1 MKKNVIR
8 AVILSG
14 ALLGANP
21 ITTFAAEPGSYVYA
35 GANVNVRSA
44 PDGEVI
50 GNLPYNAQGV
60 LLEEDEYG
68 WYKIQ
73 SGDVIGYVASQYC
86 GDEPFAKGYTKA
98 TVNSN
103 GLKVRQTKDENSNV
117 LDIVDQNASIE
128 VTEAYD
134 QSAWVSVVTDDNKY
148 GYVSAD
154 YVTLNTYYPTATKIS
169 DVVSDEQATVTE
181 NTTEE
186 VSNTDDVVEMT
197 PTYVEPEETYDYET
211 QAEPTEN
218 SSYESEV
225 ETEDVDEVY
234 QEETLYEEEE
244 PQEEES
250 YEEEINEEPSYN
262 EETNEEPSYEEE
274 VTEEPSYEEEVT
286 EEPSYEEEVTEEP
299 SYEENTDT
307 VEEPSYEEPTV
318 SDSST
323 GASIA
328 ATASNYVGCSYV
340 WGATGPDSFD
350 CSGLVSYVFSSY
362 GISVPRTAADQYYGG
377 TQIDVSTAVSTPG
390 ALIFYHGLGHV
401 AISLGDG
408 SVVHASNSNTGVII
422 SDAYYSTPDGAA
434 IYF

>member
-8 AVILSG
+8 AVILSS
-14 ALLGANP
+14 ALLGASP
-21 ITTFAAEPGSYVYA
+21 ITAFAAEPGDYIYA

-86 GDEPFAKGYTKA
+86 GDEPFARGYTKA

-103 GLKVRQTKDENSNV
+103 GLKVRQTKNENSNV
-117 LDIVDQNASIE
+117 LDIIDQNASVE

-134 QSAWVSVVTDDNKY
+134 QSAWVSVVTDDNQY
-148 GYVSAD
+148 GYVNAD

-169 DVVSDEQATVTE
+169 DVTNYEPVTETE
-181 NTTEE
+181 NTTED
-186 VSNTDDVVEMT
+186 SNVVDMV

-211 QAEPTEN
+211 QTE
-218 SSYESEV
+218 STEDYSYEPEV
-225 ETEDVDEVY
+225 ETEEVEKVY
-234 QEETLYEEEE
+234 
-244 PQEEES
+244 QEEES
-250 YEEEINEEPSYN
+250 YEEPQEDYYEEESTYKEDTEEIPEEEPIYEEVNEEP
-262 EETNEEPSYEEE
+262 TYEEE
-274 VTEEPSYEEEVT
+274 EPVYEEET
-286 EEPSYEEEVTEEP
+286 PQEDY
-299 SYEENTDT
+299 
-307 VEEPSYEEPTV
+307 EEPSYEEPTV

-328 ATASNYVGCSYV
+328 ATACNYVGCSYV

-377 TQIDVSTAVSTPG
+377 TQIDVATAVSTPG

-434 IYF
+434 VYF

>member
-14 ALLGANP
+14 ALLGVNP

-169 DVVSDEQATVTE
+169 DVVSNEQATTTE

-186 VSNTDDVVEMT
+186 TSNTDVVEMT

-211 QAEPTEN
+211 QTEPTEDY
-218 SSYESEV
+218 SYEPEV
-225 ETEDVDEVY
+225 ETEEVEEVY
-234 QEETLYEEEE
+234 QEDTSYEE
-244 PQEEES
+244 PQEEY
-250 YEEEINEEPSYN
+250 YEEESQEDTSYD
-262 EETNEEPSYEEE
+262 EEEPSYEEE
-274 VTEEPSYEEEVT
+274 APEEEEPVYEEETTEEPSYDEE
-286 EEPSYEEEVTEEP
+286 
-299 SYEENTDT
+299 DT
-307 VEEPSYEEPTV
+307 AEEPSYEEPTV

-408 SVVHASNSNTGVII
+408 SVVHASNSDTGVII

-434 IYF
+434 VYF

>member
-14 ALLGANP
+14 ALLGVNP
-21 ITTFAAEPGSYVYA
+21 ITAFAAEPGSYVYA

-169 DVVSDEQATVTE
+169 DVVSNEQATVTE

-211 QAEPTEN
+211 QAEPTEDD
-218 SSYESEV
+218 SYEPEV
-225 ETEDVDEVY
+225 ETENVEEVY
-234 QEETLYEEEE
+234 QEETSDEDEESYEEEVPEEEE
-244 PQEEES
+244 PS
-250 YEEEINEEPSYN
+250 YEEEINEEPAY
-262 EETNEEPSYEEE
+262 EEEQEEVNEEPSD
-274 VTEEPSYEEEVT
+274 
-286 EEPSYEEEVTEEP
+286 
-299 SYEENTDT
+299 EENTDT
-307 VEEPSYEEPTV
+307 AEEPSYEEPTV

-434 IYF
+434 VYF

>member
-14 ALLGANP
+14 ALLGVNP
-21 ITTFAAEPGSYVYA
+21 ITAFAAEPGSYIYA

-169 DVVSDEQATVTE
+169 DVVSNEQATATE

-186 VSNTDDVVEMT
+186 VSNIDDVIEMT

-211 QAEPTEN
+211 QTEPAED
-218 SSYESEV
+218 SSYEPEV

-234 QEETLYEEEE
+234 QEETSYED
-244 PQEEES
+244 EES
-250 YEEEINEEPSYN
+250 YEEEIPEEEEPSYEEEVNEEPSYD
-262 EETNEEPSYEEE
+262 EETNEEPSYEE
-274 VTEEPSYEEEVT
+274 VTEEPSDEED
-286 EEPSYEEEVTEEP
+286 
-299 SYEENTDT
+299 TDT
-307 VEEPSYEEPTV
+307 AEEPSYEEPTV

>member
-14 ALLGANP
+14 ALLGVNP
-21 ITTFAAEPGSYVYA
+21 ITAFAAEPGDYVYA
-35 GANVNVRSA
+35 GANVNIRST
-44 PDGEVI
+44 PDGDVV
-50 GNLPYNAQGV
+50 GNFPYNAQGV

-117 LDIVDQNASIE
+117 LDIVDQNASVE

-169 DVVSDEQATVTE
+169 DVANNEPVTATE
-181 NTTEE
+181 NTTTTEE

-211 QAEPTEN
+211 QTE
-218 SSYESEV
+218 STEDYSYEPEV
-225 ETEDVDEVY
+225 ETENTEEVY
-234 QEETLYEEEE
+234 QEETSYED
-244 PQEEES
+244 EES
-250 YEEEINEEPSYN
+250 YEEEVPEEEEPSY
-262 EETNEEPSYEEE
+262 EEEVNEEPSYEEE
-274 VTEEPSYEEEVT
+274 TNEEPTYEEEEQEEVNEEPSNDEEE
-286 EEPSYEEEVTEEP
+286 
-299 SYEENTDT
+299 DT
-307 VEEPSYEEPTV
+307 AEEPSYEEPTV

-434 IYF
+434 VYF

>member
-14 ALLGANP
+14 ALLGVNP
-21 ITTFAAEPGSYVYA
+21 ITAFAAEPGDYIYA

-117 LDIVDQNASIE
+117 LDIIDQNASVE

-148 GYVSAD
+148 GYVNAD
-154 YVTLNTYYPTATKIS
+154 YVTLNTYYPTATKIN
-169 DVVSDEQATVTE
+169 DVANYEPATTTE
-181 NTTEE
+181 NTTE
-186 VSNTDDVVEMT
+186 NNDVVEMV

-211 QAEPTEN
+211 QTEPTEDY
-218 SSYESEV
+218 SYEPEV
-225 ETEDVDEVY
+225 ETENIEEVY
-234 QEETLYEEEE
+234 QE
-244 PQEEES
+244 
-250 YEEEINEEPSYN
+250 PSYD
-262 EETNEEPSYEEE
+262 EE
-274 VTEEPSYEEEVT
+274 
-286 EEPSYEEEVTEEP
+286 
-299 SYEENTDT
+299 DT
-307 VEEPSYEEPTV
+307 AEEPSYEEPTV

-434 IYF
+434 VYF

>member
-21 ITTFAAEPGSYVYA
+21 ITAFAAEPGSYIYA

-50 GNLPYNAQGV
+50 GNLSYNAQGV

-128 VTEAYD
+128 VTEDYD

-154 YVTLNTYYPTATKIS
+154 YVTLNTYYPTATKIN
-169 DVVSDEQATVTE
+169 DVVSNEQATATE

-186 VSNTDDVVEMT
+186 VSNTNDVVEMT

-211 QAEPTEN
+211 QAEPTEDD
-218 SSYESEV
+218 SYEPEV
-225 ETEDVDEVY
+225 KTENVEEVY
-234 QEETLYEEEE
+234 QEETSYED
-244 PQEEES
+244 EES
-250 YEEEINEEPSYN
+250 YEEEVPEEEESSY
-262 EETNEEPSYEEE
+262 EEPSYEEE
-274 VTEEPSYEEEVT
+274 TNEEPTYEEEQEEVT
-286 EEPSYEEEVTEEP
+286 EEPSDEEDK
-299 SYEENTDT
+299 DT
-307 VEEPSYEEPTV
+307 AEEPSYEEPTV

-434 IYF
+434 VYF

>member
-14 ALLGANP
+14 ALLGVNP
-21 ITTFAAEPGSYVYA
+21 MTAFAAEPGSYVYA

-128 VTEAYD
+128 VTEDYD

-169 DVVSDEQATVTE
+169 DVVSNEQATA
-181 NTTEE
+181 TEE

-211 QAEPTEN
+211 QAEPTED
-218 SSYESEV
+218 SSYEPEV
-225 ETEDVDEVY
+225 ETENVEEVY
-234 QEETLYEEEE
+234 QEETSYED
-244 PQEEES
+244 EES
-250 YEEEINEEPSYN
+250 YEEEVPEEEEPSY
-262 EETNEEPSYEEE
+262 EEEVNEEPSYEEE
-274 VTEEPSYEEEVT
+274 TNEEPIYEEEEEVT
-286 EEPSYEEEVTEEP
+286 EEPSDEED
-299 SYEENTDT
+299 TDT
-307 VEEPSYEEPTV
+307 AEEPSYEEPTV

-434 IYF
+434 VYF

>member
-21 ITTFAAEPGSYVYA
+21 ITAFAAEPGSYIYA

-169 DVVSDEQATVTE
+169 DVVSNEQATT
-181 NTTEE
+181 TTEE

-211 QAEPTEN
+211 QAEPTEDD
-218 SSYESEV
+218 SYEPEV
-225 ETEDVDEVY
+225 ETENVEEVY
-234 QEETLYEEEE
+234 QEETSYED
-244 PQEEES
+244 EES
-250 YEEEINEEPSYN
+250 YEEEVPEEEESSYEEVNEEPSYE

-274 VTEEPSYEEEVT
+274 VNEEPSDEEED
-286 EEPSYEEEVTEEP
+286 
-299 SYEENTDT
+299 TDT
-307 VEEPSYEEPTV
+307 AEEPSYEEPTV

-434 IYF
+434 VYF

>member
-21 ITTFAAEPGSYVYA
+21 ITAFAAEPGSYIYA
-35 GANVNVRSA
+35 GANVNVRFT

-117 LDIVDQNASIE
+117 LDIIDQNASVE

-148 GYVSAD
+148 GYVNAD
-154 YVTLNTYYPTATKIS
+154 YVTLNTYYPTATKIN
-169 DVVSDEQATVTE
+169 DIVSNEQATTTE

-211 QAEPTEN
+211 QTEPTEDY
-218 SSYESEV
+218 SYEPEV
-225 ETEDVDEVY
+225 ETENTEEVY
-234 QEETLYEEEE
+234 QEETLYEE
-244 PQEEES
+244 PQEEEEYYEEDS
-250 YEEEINEEPSYN
+250 TYEEEVSEEEPVYE
-262 EETNEEPSYEEE
+262 EETPEEEEPSYEEE
-274 VTEEPSYEEEVT
+274 VNEEPSYDEE
-286 EEPSYEEEVTEEP
+286 
-299 SYEENTDT
+299 DT
-307 VEEPSYEEPTV
+307 AEEPSYEEPTV

-434 IYF
+434 VYF

>member
-14 ALLGANP
+14 ALLGVNP
-21 ITTFAAEPGSYVYA
+21 ITAFAAEPGSYIYA

-169 DVVSDEQATVTE
+169 DAVSNEQATTTE
-181 NTTEE
+181 NTAEE

-211 QAEPTEN
+211 QTEPTED
-218 SSYESEV
+218 SSYELEV
-225 ETEDVDEVY
+225 ETENVDEVY
-234 QEETLYEEEE
+234 QEETSYED
-244 PQEEES
+244 EES
-250 YEEEINEEPSYN
+250 YEEEVPEEEESSY
-262 EETNEEPSYEEE
+262 EEEVNEEPSYEEE
-274 VTEEPSYEEEVT
+274 TSEEPIYEEEQEEVNEEPSD
-286 EEPSYEEEVTEEP
+286 
-299 SYEENTDT
+299 EENTDT
-307 VEEPSYEEPTV
+307 AEEPSYEEPTV

>member
-21 ITTFAAEPGSYVYA
+21 ITAFAAEPGSYIYA

-50 GNLPYNAQGV
+50 GNFPYNAQGV

-117 LDIVDQNASIE
+117 LDIIDQNASIE

-169 DVVSDEQATVTE
+169 GVVNNEQATTTE

-186 VSNTDDVVEMT
+186 VSNTNDVVEMT

-211 QAEPTEN
+211 QAESTEDY
-218 SSYESEV
+218 SYEPEV
-225 ETEDVDEVY
+225 ETENVEEVY
-234 QEETLYEEEE
+234 QEETSYED
-244 PQEEES
+244 EES
-250 YEEEINEEPSYN
+250 YEEEVPEE
-262 EETNEEPSYEEE
+262 EESSYEEE
-274 VTEEPSYEEEVT
+274 VNEEPVYEEEQEEEVNEESSYEED
-286 EEPSYEEEVTEEP
+286 
-299 SYEENTDT
+299 TDT
-307 VEEPSYEEPTV
+307 AEEPSYEEPTV

-408 SVVHASNSNTGVII
+408 SVVHASNSDTGVII

-434 IYF
+434 VYF

>member
-21 ITTFAAEPGSYVYA
+21 ITAFAAEPGDYIYA
-35 GANVNVRSA
+35 GANVNVRST

-117 LDIVDQNASIE
+117 LDIVDQNASVE

-169 DVVSDEQATVTE
+169 AVTNYEPVTATE
-181 NTTEE
+181 NTTE
-186 VSNTDDVVEMT
+186 NNDVVEMV
-197 PTYVEPEETYDYET
+197 PTYVEPKETYDYET
-211 QAEPTEN
+211 QTESTEDYSYEPEVDTEN
-218 SSYESEV
+218 
-225 ETEDVDEVY
+225 TEEVY
-234 QEETLYEEEE
+234 QEETSYEE
-244 PQEEES
+244 PQEEEEYYEEDS
-250 YEEEINEEPSYN
+250 TYEEEVPEEEPVYE
-262 EETNEEPSYEEE
+262 EETPEEEEPSYEEE
-274 VTEEPSYEEEVT
+274 VNEEPSYDEE
-286 EEPSYEEEVTEEP
+286 
-299 SYEENTDT
+299 DT
-307 VEEPSYEEPTV
+307 AEEPSYEEPTV

-323 GASIA
+323 GALIA

-434 IYF
+434 VYF

>member
-21 ITTFAAEPGSYVYA
+21 ITAFAAEPGSYIYA

-44 PDGEVI
+44 PDGDVI
-50 GNLPYNAQGV
+50 GNFPYNAQGV

-103 GLKVRQTKDENSNV
+103 GLKVRQTKDKNSNI
-117 LDIVDQNASIE
+117 LAIIDQNVSIE

-169 DVVSDEQATVTE
+169 DVVSNEQTTTTE

-186 VSNTDDVVEMT
+186 VNNTDDVVEMT

-211 QAEPTEN
+211 QAEPTEDY
-218 SSYESEV
+218 SYEPEV

-234 QEETLYEEEE
+234 QEETSYE
-244 PQEEES
+244 EEES
-250 YEEEINEEPSYN
+250 YEEESYYEEKINQEPSYD
-262 EETNEEPSYEEE
+262 EETNEEPFYEEE
-274 VTEEPSYEEEVT
+274 EEPSDNEEDTAEEPSYEE
-286 EEPSYEEEVTEEP
+286 S
-299 SYEENTDT
+299 
-307 VEEPSYEEPTV
+307 TV

-408 SVVHASNSNTGVII
+408 SVVHASNSDTGVII

-434 IYF
+434 VYF

>member
-14 ALLGANP
+14 ALLGVNP
-21 ITTFAAEPGSYVYA
+21 MTAFAAEPGSYVYA

-169 DVVSDEQATVTE
+169 DVVSNEQATATE

-186 VSNTDDVVEMT
+186 VSNTDVVEMT

-211 QAEPTEN
+211 QAEPTED
-218 SSYESEV
+218 SSYEPEV
-225 ETEDVDEVY
+225 ETENVDEVY
-234 QEETLYEEEE
+234 QEETSYEEEE

-250 YEEEINEEPSYN
+250 YEEEAPEEEEPSYEEVNEEPSYD
-262 EETNEEPSYEEE
+262 EDTNEEPSYEEE
-274 VTEEPSYEEEVT
+274 EEVT
-286 EEPSYEEEVTEEP
+286 EEPSD
-299 SYEENTDT
+299 EENTDT
-307 VEEPSYEEPTV
+307 AEEPSYEEPTV

-434 IYF
+434 VYF

>member
-21 ITTFAAEPGSYVYA
+21 ITAFAAEPGSYIYA

-169 DVVSDEQATVTE
+169 DVVSNEQATATE

-211 QAEPTEN
+211 QAEPAEDS
-218 SSYESEV
+218 SSYEPEV
-225 ETEDVDEVY
+225 ETENVEEVY
-234 QEETLYEEEE
+234 QEETSYEDEESYEEEVPE
-244 PQEEES
+244 EEES
-250 YEEEINEEPSYN
+250 YEEEVNEEPSYE

-274 VTEEPSYEEEVT
+274 EEVT
-286 EEPSYEEEVTEEP
+286 EEPSDEED
-299 SYEENTDT
+299 TDT
-307 VEEPSYEEPTV
+307 AEEPSYEEPTV

-408 SVVHASNSNTGVII
+408 SVVHASNSDTGVII

-434 IYF
+434 VYF

>member
-14 ALLGANP
+14 ALLGVNP
-21 ITTFAAEPGSYVYA
+21 ITAFAAEPGSYIYA
-35 GANVNVRSA
+35 GANVNVRSV

-50 GNLPYNAQGV
+50 GNFPYNAQGV

-103 GLKVRQTKDENSNV
+103 GLKVRQTKDKNSNV
-117 LDIVDQNASIE
+117 LAIIDQNASIE

-169 DVVSDEQATVTE
+169 DVVNNEQATTTE

-186 VSNTDDVVEMT
+186 VSNTYDVVEMT
-197 PTYVEPEETYDYET
+197 PTYVEPEETYDCET
-211 QAEPTEN
+211 QTEPTEDY
-218 SSYESEV
+218 SYEPEV

-234 QEETLYEEEE
+234 QEET
-244 PQEEES
+244 S
-250 YEEEINEEPSYN
+250 YEEEVPEEEELSYEEEVNEEIPYGEETNEELSYEEEEEPSYN
-262 EETNEEPSYEEE
+262 DEDTAEEPSYEE
-274 VTEEPSYEEEVT
+274 S
-286 EEPSYEEEVTEEP
+286 
-299 SYEENTDT
+299 
-307 VEEPSYEEPTV
+307 TV

-362 GISVPRTAADQYYGG
+362 GISVPRTAADQYYSG

-408 SVVHASNSNTGVII
+408 SVVHASNSDTGVII

-434 IYF
+434 VYF

>member
-14 ALLGANP
+14 ALLGVNP
-21 ITTFAAEPGSYVYA
+21 ITAFAAEPGSYVYA

-86 GDEPFAKGYTKA
+86 GEEPFAKGYTKA
-98 TVNSN
+98 TINSN

-169 DVVSDEQATVTE
+169 DVVSNEQATT
-181 NTTEE
+181 TTEE
-186 VSNTDDVVEMT
+186 VSNTDDIVEMT

-211 QAEPTEN
+211 QTESMED
-218 SSYESEV
+218 SSYEPEV
-225 ETEDVDEVY
+225 ETENVEEVY
-234 QEETLYEEEE
+234 QEETSYED
-244 PQEEES
+244 EES
-250 YEEEINEEPSYN
+250 YEEEVPEEEEPSY
-262 EETNEEPSYEEE
+262 EEEVNEEPSYEEE
-274 VTEEPSYEEEVT
+274 MNEEPIYEEEQEEVNEEPSDEED
-286 EEPSYEEEVTEEP
+286 
-299 SYEENTDT
+299 TDT
-307 VEEPSYEEPTV
+307 AEEPSYEEPTV

-362 GISVPRTAADQYYGG
+362 GISVPRTAADQYYSG

-434 IYF
+434 VYF

>member
-14 ALLGANP
+14 ALLGVNP
-21 ITTFAAEPGSYVYA
+21 ITTFAAEPGSYIYA
-35 GANVNVRSA
+35 GANINVRSA

-169 DVVSDEQATVTE
+169 DVVSNEQATTTE

-186 VSNTDDVVEMT
+186 TSNTDVVEMT

-211 QAEPTEN
+211 QTEPTEDY
-218 SSYESEV
+218 SYEPEV
-225 ETEDVDEVY
+225 ETEEVEEVY
-234 QEETLYEEEE
+234 QEDTSYEE
-244 PQEEES
+244 PQEEY
-250 YEEEINEEPSYN
+250 YEEESQEDTSYD
-262 EETNEEPSYEEE
+262 EEEPSYEEE
-274 VTEEPSYEEEVT
+274 APEEEEPVYEEETTEEPSYDEE
-286 EEPSYEEEVTEEP
+286 
-299 SYEENTDT
+299 DT
-307 VEEPSYEEPTV
+307 AEEPSYEEPTV

-422 SDAYYSTPDGAA
+422 SDAYYSTPDGAVV
-434 IYF
+434 YF

>member
-21 ITTFAAEPGSYVYA
+21 ITAFAAEPGSYIYA

-44 PDGEVI
+44 PDGNVI
-50 GNLPYNAQGV
+50 GNFPYNAQGV

-103 GLKVRQTKDENSNV
+103 GLKVRQTKDKNSNV
-117 LDIVDQNASIE
+117 LAIIDQNVSIE

-169 DVVSDEQATVTE
+169 DVVSNEQTTTTE

-186 VSNTDDVVEMT
+186 VNNTDDAVEMT

-211 QAEPTEN
+211 QAEPTEDY
-218 SSYESEV
+218 SYEPEV

-234 QEETLYEEEE
+234 QEETSYEEKVPEEEELSYEEEVNEEPLYDEETNEESSYEEEE
-244 PQEEES
+244 DPS
-250 YEEEINEEPSYN
+250 DNEED
-262 EETNEEPSYEEE
+262 TAEEPSYEE
-274 VTEEPSYEEEVT
+274 S
-286 EEPSYEEEVTEEP
+286 
-299 SYEENTDT
+299 
-307 VEEPSYEEPTV
+307 TV

-408 SVVHASNSNTGVII
+408 SVVHASNSDTGVII

-434 IYF
+434 VYF

>member
-21 ITTFAAEPGSYVYA
+21 ITAFAAEPGSYIYA

-169 DVVSDEQATVTE
+169 DVVSNEQATTTE
-181 NTTEE
+181 NTAAEE

-211 QAEPTEN
+211 QAEPTEDY
-218 SSYESEV
+218 SYEPEV

-234 QEETLYEEEE
+234 QEETSYEEEE
-244 PQEEES
+244 LQEEES
-250 YEEEINEEPSYN
+250 YEEEVNEEPSN
-262 EETNEEPSYEEE
+262 EED
-274 VTEEPSYEEEVT
+274 
-286 EEPSYEEEVTEEP
+286 
-299 SYEENTDT
+299 TDT
-307 VEEPSYEEPTV
+307 AEEPSYEEPTV

-434 IYF
+434 VYF

>member
-21 ITTFAAEPGSYVYA
+21 ITAFAAEPGSYVYA

-128 VTEAYD
+128 VTEDYD

-169 DVVSDEQATVTE
+169 DVVSNEQATATE

-211 QAEPTEN
+211 QAEPTEDY
-218 SSYESEV
+218 SYEPEV

-234 QEETLYEEEE
+234 QEETSYE
-244 PQEEES
+244 EEES
-250 YEEEINEEPSYN
+250 YEEKVPEEEEPSY
-262 EETNEEPSYEEE
+262 EEPSYEEE
-274 VTEEPSYEEEVT
+274 TNEEPIYEEEQEEVNEEPSDEED
-286 EEPSYEEEVTEEP
+286 
-299 SYEENTDT
+299 TDT
-307 VEEPSYEEPTV
+307 AEEPSYEEPTV

-434 IYF
+434 VYF

>member
-14 ALLGANP
+14 ALLGVNP
-21 ITTFAAEPGSYVYA
+21 ITAFAAEPGEYVYA
-35 GANVNVRSA
+35 GANVNVRST
-44 PDGEVI
+44 PDGDVI
-50 GNLPYNAQGV
+50 GNFPYNAQGV

-117 LDIVDQNASIE
+117 LDIVDQNASVE

-154 YVTLNTYYPTATKIS
+154 YVTLNTYYPTATKTS
-169 DVVSDEQATVTE
+169 DVANNEPVTATE
-181 NTTEE
+181 NTTAEA
-186 VSNTDDVVEMT
+186 VNDDVVEMT

-211 QAEPTEN
+211 QTEPTEDY
-218 SSYESEV
+218 SYEPEV
-225 ETEDVDEVY
+225 ETENTEEVY
-234 QEETLYEEEE
+234 QEETSYEEEVPEEEE
-244 PQEEES
+244 PS
-250 YEEEINEEPSYN
+250 YEEEV
-262 EETNEEPSYEEE
+262 NEEPSYEEE
-274 VTEEPSYEEEVT
+274 TNEEPTYEEEQEEVNEEPSDEEEDTAEEPSYK
-286 EEPSYEEEVTEEP
+286 
-299 SYEENTDT
+299 
-307 VEEPSYEEPTV
+307 EPTV

-328 ATASNYVGCSYV
+328 AIASNYVGCSYV

-377 TQIDVSTAVSTPG
+377 TQIDVATAVSTPG

-434 IYF
+434 VYF

>member
-14 ALLGANP
+14 ALLGVNP
-21 ITTFAAEPGSYVYA
+21 MTAFAAEPGSYVYA

-169 DVVSDEQATVTE
+169 DVVSNEQATATE

-211 QAEPTEN
+211 QAEPTED
-218 SSYESEV
+218 SSYEPEV
-225 ETEDVDEVY
+225 ETENVEEVY
-234 QEETLYEEEE
+234 QEETSYED
-244 PQEEES
+244 EES
-250 YEEEINEEPSYN
+250 YEEEVPEEEEPSY
-262 EETNEEPSYEEE
+262 EEEVNEEPSYEEE
-274 VTEEPSYEEEVT
+274 TNEEPIYEEEQEEVNEEPSDEED
-286 EEPSYEEEVTEEP
+286 
-299 SYEENTDT
+299 TDT
-307 VEEPSYEEPTV
+307 AEEPSYEEPTV

-408 SVVHASNSNTGVII
+408 SVVHASNSDTGVII

-434 IYF
+434 VYF

>member
-14 ALLGANP
+14 ALLGVNP
-21 ITTFAAEPGSYVYA
+21 MTAFAAEPGSYIYA

-169 DVVSDEQATVTE
+169 DVVSNEQATATE

-186 VSNTDDVVEMT
+186 VSSTNDVVEMT

-211 QAEPTEN
+211 QAEPTED
-218 SSYESEV
+218 SSYELEV
-225 ETEDVDEVY
+225 ETENVEEVY
-234 QEETLYEEEE
+234 QEETSYED
-244 PQEEES
+244 EES
-250 YEEEINEEPSYN
+250 YEEEVPEEEESSYEEVNEEPSYE

-274 VTEEPSYEEEVT
+274 VNEEPSNEED
-286 EEPSYEEEVTEEP
+286 
-299 SYEENTDT
+299 TDT
-307 VEEPSYEEPTV
+307 AEEPSYEEPTV

>member
-21 ITTFAAEPGSYVYA
+21 ITAFAAEPGSYVYA

-128 VTEAYD
+128 VTEDYD

-169 DVVSDEQATVTE
+169 DVVSNEQATTTE

-211 QAEPTEN
+211 QAKSTED
-218 SSYESEV
+218 SSYEPEV
-225 ETEDVDEVY
+225 ETENVEEVY
-234 QEETLYEEEE
+234 QEETSYED
-244 PQEEES
+244 EES
-250 YEEEINEEPSYN
+250 YEEEVPEEEEPY
-262 EETNEEPSYEEE
+262 EEEVNEEPSYEEE
-274 VTEEPSYEEEVT
+274 TNEEPTYEEEQEEVT
-286 EEPSYEEEVTEEP
+286 EERSDEED
-299 SYEENTDT
+299 TDT
-307 VEEPSYEEPTV
+307 AEEPSYEEPTV

-434 IYF
+434 VYF

>member
-21 ITTFAAEPGSYVYA
+21 IIAFAAEPGSYVYA

-60 LLEEDEYG
+60 LLEKDEYG

-169 DVVSDEQATVTE
+169 DVVSNEQATT
-181 NTTEE
+181 TTEE
-186 VSNTDDVVEMT
+186 VSNTNDVVEMT

-211 QAEPTEN
+211 QTEPTED
-218 SSYESEV
+218 SSYEPEV
-225 ETEDVDEVY
+225 ETENVEEVY
-234 QEETLYEEEE
+234 QEETSYED
-244 PQEEES
+244 EES
-250 YEEEINEEPSYN
+250 YEEEVPEEEEPSEEEVNEEPPYEEETSEEPIYEEEQEEVNEEPSD
-262 EETNEEPSYEEE
+262 EED
-274 VTEEPSYEEEVT
+274 
-286 EEPSYEEEVTEEP
+286 
-299 SYEENTDT
+299 TDT
-307 VEEPSYEEPTV
+307 AEEPSYEEPTV

-434 IYF
+434 VYF

>member
-21 ITTFAAEPGSYVYA
+21 ITAFAAEPGSYIYA

-44 PDGEVI
+44 PDGDVI
-50 GNLPYNAQGV
+50 GNFPYNAQGV

-103 GLKVRQTKDENSNV
+103 DLKVRQTKDKNSNV
-117 LDIVDQNASIE
+117 LAIIDQNVSIE

-169 DVVSDEQATVTE
+169 DVVSNEQTTTTE

-186 VSNTDDVVEMT
+186 VNNTDDVVEMT

-211 QAEPTEN
+211 QAEPTEDY
-218 SSYESEV
+218 SYEPEV
-225 ETEDVDEVY
+225 EIEDVDEVY
-234 QEETLYEEEE
+234 QEETSYE
-244 PQEEES
+244 EEES
-250 YEEEINEEPSYN
+250 YEEESYYEEKINEEPSYD
-262 EETNEEPSYEEE
+262 EETNEEPFYEEE
-274 VTEEPSYEEEVT
+274 EEPSDNEEDTAEEPSYEE
-286 EEPSYEEEVTEEP
+286 S
-299 SYEENTDT
+299 
-307 VEEPSYEEPTV
+307 TV

-408 SVVHASNSNTGVII
+408 SVVHASNSDTGVII

-434 IYF
+434 VYF

>member
-21 ITTFAAEPGSYVYA
+21 ITAFAAEPGSYIYA
-35 GANVNVRSA
+35 GANINVRSV
-44 PDGEVI
+44 PDGDVI
-50 GNLPYNAQGV
+50 GNFPYNAQGV

-86 GDEPFAKGYTKA
+86 GDEPFAKGYTEA

-117 LDIVDQNASIE
+117 LDIIDQNASIE

-169 DVVSDEQATVTE
+169 DVVSNEQT
-181 NTTEE
+181 TTEE
-186 VSNTDDVVEMT
+186 VSNTNDVVEMT

-211 QAEPTEN
+211 QAEPTEYY
-218 SSYESEV
+218 SYEPEV

-234 QEETLYEEEE
+234 QEETSYE
-244 PQEEES
+244 EEES
-250 YEEEINEEPSYN
+250 YEEEVNEEPSYE

-274 VTEEPSYEEEVT
+274 EEVT
-286 EEPSYEEEVTEEP
+286 EESSDEEDTDTAEGPSYEG
-299 SYEENTDT
+299 
-307 VEEPSYEEPTV
+307 PTV

-408 SVVHASNSNTGVII
+408 SVVHASNSDTGVII

-434 IYF
+434 VYF

>member
-8 AVILSG
+8 AVVLSG
-14 ALLGANP
+14 ALLGVNP
-21 ITTFAAEPGSYVYA
+21 ITAFAAEPGDYVYA

-44 PDGEVI
+44 PDGDVV
-50 GNLPYNAQGV
+50 GNFPYNAQGV

-117 LDIVDQNASIE
+117 LDIVDQNTSVE

-154 YVTLNTYYPTATKIS
+154 YVTLNTYYPTATKTS
-169 DVVSDEQATVTE
+169 DVANNEPATATE

-211 QAEPTEN
+211 QTESTED
-218 SSYESEV
+218 SSYEPEV
-225 ETEDVDEVY
+225 ETENVEEVY
-234 QEETLYEEEE
+234 QEETSYEE
-244 PQEEES
+244 PQEEEEYYEEDS
-250 YEEEINEEPSYN
+250 TYDEEEVSEEPVYEEETPEE
-262 EETNEEPSYEEE
+262 EEPSYEEE
-274 VTEEPSYEEEVT
+274 VNEEPSYDEE
-286 EEPSYEEEVTEEP
+286 
-299 SYEENTDT
+299 DT
-307 VEEPSYEEPTV
+307 AEEPSYEEPTV

>member
-21 ITTFAAEPGSYVYA
+21 ITAFAAEPGSYIYA

-44 PDGEVI
+44 PDGDVI
-50 GNLPYNAQGV
+50 GNFPYNAQGV

-103 GLKVRQTKDENSNV
+103 GLKVRQTKDKNSNV
-117 LDIVDQNASIE
+117 LAIIDQNVSIE

-169 DVVSDEQATVTE
+169 DVVSNEQTTTTE

-186 VSNTDDVVEMT
+186 VNNTDDAVEMT

-211 QAEPTEN
+211 QPEPTEDY
-218 SSYESEV
+218 SYEPEV
-225 ETEDVDEVY
+225 EIEDVDEVY
-234 QEETLYEEEE
+234 QEETSYE
-244 PQEEES
+244 EEES
-250 YEEEINEEPSYN
+250 YEEESYYEEKINEEPSYD
-262 EETNEEPSYEEE
+262 EETNEEPFYEEE
-274 VTEEPSYEEEVT
+274 EEPSDNEEDTAEEPSYEE
-286 EEPSYEEEVTEEP
+286 S
-299 SYEENTDT
+299 
-307 VEEPSYEEPTV
+307 TV

-408 SVVHASNSNTGVII
+408 SVVHASNSDTGVII

-434 IYF
+434 VYF

>member
-14 ALLGANP
+14 ALLGASP
-21 ITTFAAEPGSYVYA
+21 IAAFAAEPGNYIYA
-35 GANVNVRSA
+35 GANVNVRST

-103 GLKVRQTKDENSNV
+103 GLKVRQTKNENSNV
-117 LDIVDQNASIE
+117 LDIVDQNASVE

-169 DVVSDEQATVTE
+169 DVANNEPVTATE
-181 NTTEE
+181 NTTIEE
-186 VSNTDDVVEMT
+186 TSNTDDIVEMT

-211 QAEPTEN
+211 QTEPTEDY
-218 SSYESEV
+218 SYEPEV
-225 ETEDVDEVY
+225 ENENTEEVY
-234 QEETLYEEEE
+234 QEETSYEE
-244 PQEEES
+244 PQEEEEY
-250 YEEEINEEPSYN
+250 YEEEVPEEEPVYE
-262 EETNEEPSYEEE
+262 EETPEEEDPSYEEE
-274 VTEEPSYEEEVT
+274 VNEEPSYDEE
-286 EEPSYEEEVTEEP
+286 
-299 SYEENTDT
+299 DT
-307 VEEPSYEEPTV
+307 AEEPSYEEPTV

-434 IYF
+434 VYF

>member
-21 ITTFAAEPGSYVYA
+21 ITAFAAEPGSYVYA

-128 VTEAYD
+128 VTEDYD

-169 DVVSDEQATVTE
+169 DVVSNEQATATE

-211 QAEPTEN
+211 QAEPTEDD
-218 SSYESEV
+218 SYEPEV

-234 QEETLYEEEE
+234 QEETSYED
-244 PQEEES
+244 EES
-250 YEEEINEEPSYN
+250 YEEEV
-262 EETNEEPSYEEE
+262 NEEPSYEEE
-274 VTEEPSYEEEVT
+274 TNEEPTYEEEQEEVNEEPSNEED
-286 EEPSYEEEVTEEP
+286 
-299 SYEENTDT
+299 TDT
-307 VEEPSYEEPTV
+307 AEEPSYEEPTV

>member
-14 ALLGANP
+14 ALLGVNP
-21 ITTFAAEPGSYVYA
+21 ITAFAAEPGEYVYA

-44 PDGEVI
+44 PDGDVI
-50 GNLPYNAQGV
+50 GNFPYNAQGV

-86 GDEPFAKGYTKA
+86 GNEPFAKGYTKA

-117 LDIVDQNASIE
+117 LDIVDQNASVE

-154 YVTLNTYYPTATKIS
+154 YVTLNTYYPTATKTS
-169 DVVSDEQATVTE
+169 DVANNEPVTAIE
-181 NTTEE
+181 NTTAEE

-211 QAEPTEN
+211 QTEPTEDY
-218 SSYESEV
+218 SYEPEV
-225 ETEDVDEVY
+225 ETENTEEVY
-234 QEETLYEEEE
+234 QEETSYED
-244 PQEEES
+244 EES
-250 YEEEINEEPSYN
+250 YEEEVPEEEESSYE
-262 EETNEEPSYEEE
+262 EETNEEPAYEEE
-274 VTEEPSYEEEVT
+274 QEEVNEEPSDEED
-286 EEPSYEEEVTEEP
+286 
-299 SYEENTDT
+299 TDT
-307 VEEPSYEEPTV
+307 AEEPSYEEPTV

-377 TQIDVSTAVSTPG
+377 TQIDVATAVSTPG

-434 IYF
+434 VYF

>member
-14 ALLGANP
+14 ALLGVNP
-21 ITTFAAEPGSYVYA
+21 ITAFAAEPGEYVYA
-35 GANVNVRSA
+35 GVNVNVRSA
-44 PDGEVI
+44 PDGDVI
-50 GNLPYNAQGV
+50 GNFPYNAQGV

-117 LDIVDQNASIE
+117 LDIVDQNASVE

-154 YVTLNTYYPTATKIS
+154 YVTLNTYYPTATKTS
-169 DVVSDEQATVTE
+169 DVANNEPVTATE
-181 NTTEE
+181 NTTAEE

-211 QAEPTEN
+211 QIEPTEDY
-218 SSYESEV
+218 SYEPEV
-225 ETEDVDEVY
+225 ETENTEEVY
-234 QEETLYEEEE
+234 QEETSYKDEESYEEEV
-244 PQEEES
+244 PEEEESSYEEEVNEEPS
-250 YEEEINEEPSYN
+250 YEEEINEEPTY
-262 EETNEEPSYEEE
+262 EEEQEEVNEEPSD
-274 VTEEPSYEEEVT
+274 
-286 EEPSYEEEVTEEP
+286 
-299 SYEENTDT
+299 EENTDT
-307 VEEPSYEEPTV
+307 AEEPSYEEPTV

-434 IYF
+434 VYF

>member
-21 ITTFAAEPGSYVYA
+21 ITAFAAEPGSYIYA

-44 PDGEVI
+44 PDGDVI
-50 GNLPYNAQGV
+50 GNFPYNAQGV

-103 GLKVRQTKDENSNV
+103 DLKVRQTKDKNSNV
-117 LDIVDQNASIE
+117 LAIIDQNVSIE

-169 DVVSDEQATVTE
+169 DVVSNEQTTTTE

-186 VSNTDDVVEMT
+186 VNNTDDVVEMT

-211 QAEPTEN
+211 QAEPTEDY
-218 SSYESEV
+218 SYEPEV

-234 QEETLYEEEE
+234 QEETSYEEKVPEEEELSYEEEVNEEPPYDEETNEESSYEEEE
-244 PQEEES
+244 DPS
-250 YEEEINEEPSYN
+250 DNEED
-262 EETNEEPSYEEE
+262 TAEEPSYEE
-274 VTEEPSYEEEVT
+274 S
-286 EEPSYEEEVTEEP
+286 
-299 SYEENTDT
+299 
-307 VEEPSYEEPTV
+307 TV

-408 SVVHASNSNTGVII
+408 SVVHASNSDTGVII

-434 IYF
+434 VYF

>member
-14 ALLGANP
+14 ALLGVNP
-21 ITTFAAEPGSYVYA
+21 ITAFAAEPGDYVYA
-35 GANVNVRSA
+35 GANVNVRST
-44 PDGEVI
+44 PDGDVV
-50 GNLPYNAQGV
+50 GNFPYNAQGV

-86 GDEPFAKGYTKA
+86 GDEPFSKGYTKA
-98 TVNSN
+98 AVNSN

-117 LDIVDQNASIE
+117 LDIIDQNASVE

-154 YVTLNTYYPTATKIS
+154 YVTLNTYYPTATKTS
-169 DVVSDEQATVTE
+169 DVANNELVTATE
-181 NTTEE
+181 NTTAEE
-186 VSNTDDVVEMT
+186 VSNTDNVVEMT

-211 QAEPTEN
+211 QIEPTEDY
-218 SSYESEV
+218 SYEPEV
-225 ETEDVDEVY
+225 ETENTEEVY
-234 QEETLYEEEE
+234 QEETSYEDEESYEEEVPEEEE
-244 PQEEES
+244 PSYEEEVNEEPS
-250 YEEEINEEPSYN
+250 YEEEINEEPTY
-262 EETNEEPSYEEE
+262 EEEQEEVNEEPSDEED
-274 VTEEPSYEEEVT
+274 
-286 EEPSYEEEVTEEP
+286 
-299 SYEENTDT
+299 TDT
-307 VEEPSYEEPTV
+307 AEEPSYEEPTV

-434 IYF
+434 VYF

>member
-21 ITTFAAEPGSYVYA
+21 ITAFAAEPGSYVYA

-44 PDGEVI
+44 PDGDVI
-50 GNLPYNAQGV
+50 GNFPYNAQGV

-117 LDIVDQNASIE
+117 LDIVDQNASVE

-154 YVTLNTYYPTATKIS
+154 YVTLNTYYPTATKTS
-169 DVVSDEQATVTE
+169 DVANNEPVTATE
-181 NTTEE
+181 NTTAEE

-211 QAEPTEN
+211 QTEPTEDY
-218 SSYESEV
+218 SYEPEV
-225 ETEDVDEVY
+225 ETENTEEVY
-234 QEETLYEEEE
+234 QEETSYED
-244 PQEEES
+244 EES
-250 YEEEINEEPSYN
+250 YEEEVPEE
-262 EETNEEPSYEEE
+262 EEPSYEEE
-274 VTEEPSYEEEVT
+274 VNEEPSENEE
-286 EEPSYEEEVTEEP
+286 
-299 SYEENTDT
+299 DT
-307 VEEPSYEEPTV
+307 AEEPSYEEPTV

-377 TQIDVSTAVSTPG
+377 TQIDVATAVSTPG

>member
-8 AVILSG
+8 AVILSS
-14 ALLGANP
+14 ALLGASP
-21 ITTFAAEPGSYVYA
+21 ITAFAAEPGSYIYA

-86 GDEPFAKGYTKA
+86 GDEPFTKGYTKA

-117 LDIVDQNASIE
+117 LDIIDQNASVE

-134 QSAWVSVVTDDNKY
+134 QSAWVSIVTDDNKY
-148 GYVSAD
+148 GYVNAN
-154 YVTLNTYYPTATKIS
+154 YVTLNTYYPTATKIN
-169 DVVSDEQATVTE
+169 DVVSNEQATTTE

-211 QAEPTEN
+211 QTEPTEDY
-218 SSYESEV
+218 SYEPEV
-225 ETEDVDEVY
+225 ETENTEEVY
-234 QEETLYEEEE
+234 QEETSYEESQEEEEYYEEDSTYEEEV
-244 PQEEES
+244 PEEEPV
-250 YEEEINEEPSYN
+250 YEEETPEE
-262 EETNEEPSYEEE
+262 EEPSYEEE
-274 VTEEPSYEEEVT
+274 VNEEPSYDEE
-286 EEPSYEEEVTEEP
+286 
-299 SYEENTDT
+299 DT

-434 IYF
+434 VYF

>member
-14 ALLGANP
+14 ALLGVNP
-21 ITTFAAEPGSYVYA
+21 ITAFAAEPGDYVYA
-35 GANVNVRSA
+35 GANVNVRST
-44 PDGEVI
+44 PDGDVV
-50 GNLPYNAQGV
+50 GNFPYNAQGV

-86 GDEPFAKGYTKA
+86 GNEPFSKGYTKA

-117 LDIVDQNASIE
+117 LDIIDQNASVE

-148 GYVSAD
+148 GYVNAD
-154 YVTLNTYYPTATKIS
+154 YVTLNTYYPTATKTG
-169 DVVSDEQATVTE
+169 DVVNNEPVTVTE

-186 VSNTDDVVEMT
+186 TSNTDVVEMT
-197 PTYVEPEETYDYET
+197 PTYVEPEETYDYKT
-211 QAEPTEN
+211 QTEPTEDY
-218 SSYESEV
+218 SYEPEV
-225 ETEDVDEVY
+225 ETENTEEVY
-234 QEETLYEEEE
+234 QEETSYEDEESYEEEVPEEEE
-244 PQEEES
+244 PSYEEEVNEEPS
-250 YEEEINEEPSYN
+250 YEEEINEEPAY
-262 EETNEEPSYEEE
+262 EEEQEEVNEEPSDEED
-274 VTEEPSYEEEVT
+274 
-286 EEPSYEEEVTEEP
+286 
-299 SYEENTDT
+299 TDT
-307 VEEPSYEEPTV
+307 AEEPSYEEPTV

-434 IYF
+434 VYF